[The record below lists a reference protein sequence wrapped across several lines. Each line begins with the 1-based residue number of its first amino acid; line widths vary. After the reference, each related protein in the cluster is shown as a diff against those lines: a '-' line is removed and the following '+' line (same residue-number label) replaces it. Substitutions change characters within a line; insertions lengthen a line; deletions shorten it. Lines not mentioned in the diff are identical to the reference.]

1 MPLAV
6 VTVIVVLPLLT
17 PVTLPFSSTV
27 ATSGLL
33 LLHVNV
39 VTALVG
45 FNTTLFPRFRVEPIE
60 MLLGTFPNLMLFGV
74 HGHNVE
80 LQKYKVNGGRE
91 IGGTIVYLDCEAN
104 AEEKGMKKAPF
115 RL

>member
-6 VTVIVVLPLLT
+6 VTVIVGLPLLT

-60 MLLGTFPNLMLFGV
+60 MLLGTFPNLMLFG
-74 HGHNVE
+74 
-80 LQKYKVNGGRE
+80 
-91 IGGTIVYLDCEAN
+91 D
-104 AEEKGMKKAPF
+104 
-115 RL
+115 